1 MKRLGFALLSLLLFS
16 ACISKTDKKD
26 LLPDS
31 YGRMGSLAVVI
42 ENDLWKGKVGDAV
55 REIFA
60 AEAVGLPQVEP
71 VFSILQMPSS
81 AFTGYTKNYR
91 NALIIKKAENVTFGI
106 SEDKNASPQKLVY
119 VIDTTEAKII
129 ENLKAQQKKIIETF
143 KENDVKE
150 SWGRFRGTPYE
161 KKDVSETFNID
172 MLITSLYK
180 TKRKEDSFMWLQK
193 EIKEGSQNIL
203 IYELPKGFIQYK
215 DSAAVGEIIRMRDSI
230 GFSFI
235 PGRLEN
241 THMITEE
248 AYAPY
253 VFDAILDNKPTI
265 ETRGTWEV
273 KGDFMAGPF
282 LNYIIHDDI
291 NNRQLV
297 LEGFV
302 FAPSVEKRNFMLELE
317 AILRSVRIRK

>member
-1 MKRLGFALLSLLLFS
+1 MKKIGLAVLSLIICS
-16 ACISKTDKKD
+16 GCVSKTDKKD
-26 LLPDS
+26 LLPNS

-42 ENDLWKGKVGDAV
+42 ENDLWKGKVGDVV
-55 REIFA
+55 RDIFA
-60 AEAVGLPQVEP
+60 AEAIGLPQVEP

-91 NALIIKKAENVTFGI
+91 NALIIKKGENVTFGI

-161 KKDVSETFNID
+161 KSDVSETFNID
-172 MLITSLYK
+172 MLLTSLYE
-180 TKRKEDSFMWLQK
+180 TKRKEDNFMWLQK

>member
-1 MKRLGFALLSLLLFS
+1 MRKIAIALLSLLLLSGCF
-16 ACISKTDKKD
+16 SKTDKKD
-26 LLPDS
+26 LLPKS

-42 ENDLWKGKVGDAV
+42 ENDLWKGEVGEVV
-55 REIFA
+55 RDIFA
-60 AEAVGLPQVEP
+60 AEAIGLPQIEP
-71 VFSILQMPSS
+71 VFSLLQMPNS
-81 AFTGYTKNYR
+81 AFSGYTRNYR
-91 NALIIKKAENVTFGI
+91 NALIIKKGDNVTFGI

-119 VIDTTEAKII
+119 VIDTTDEKII
-129 ENLKAQQKKIIETF
+129 ENLKSQKDKIIQTF
-143 KENDVKE
+143 RENDIQE

-161 KKDVSETFNID
+161 KNDVSETFNID
-172 MLITSLYK
+172 MLLTSLYK
-180 TKRKEDSFMWLQK
+180 TKRKEDAFMWLQK

-203 IYELPKGFIQYK
+203 IYELPKGAIQYK
-215 DSAAVGEIIRMRDSI
+215 DSAAVSGIIKMRDSI
-230 GFSFI
+230 GKTFI
-235 PGRLEN
+235 PGRLDN

-253 VFDAILDNKPTI
+253 VFDAILDNKPAI

-282 LNYIIHDDI
+282 LNYIINDDI

-297 LEGFV
+297 IEGFT

-317 AILRSVRIRK
+317 AILRSVKIRK